1 MEIKRKNNEFTH
13 YLGPNWLTIWVRI
26 YSLSG
31 SDFTHY
37 LGPNLLTIR
46 VRINSLYLG
55 PNLLTIWVRIYSIS
69 RSEFTHIMVIF
80 THIISF
86 HIYSYLGLNL
96 LTIWVRIYSL
106 SGSEFTY
113 YLGPNLLTIWV
124 RIFLWNIWFKD
135 IVSLISSDPPCKF
148 TTEYTF
154 NCSLNRE
161 SSVCKPLE

>member
-55 PNLLTIWVRIYSIS
+55 PNLLTFWVQ
-69 RSEFTHIMVIF
+69 
-80 THIISF
+80 
-86 HIYSYLGLNL
+86 
-96 LTIWVRIYSL
+96 IYSL

-154 NCSLNRE
+154 NCSFNRE